1 MSREKRKL
9 VTPKLSTY
17 SYYKSQVNTESR
29 SKTSRSGT
37 LIRVIRSIRS
47 RLSFFRLIIFFC
59 ILAVIGYMLSAETD
73 PIIRFSSSEVNA
85 RDTSLYRSESQKIIG
100 GSIFNRSKI
109 LFDYQSVEEDIK
121 ARFPE
126 VESLRISFDLI
137 GRKPVIQ
144 LQMQEPAYLYQAN
157 GATWV
162 IDTRGIALGLRS
174 DLKDAYAASLHTIVD
189 EGSSSGEIGK
199 TLMSSQQVNFLSTV
213 ISLLEKQQVVISG
226 IYVPQNPKQLDLVV
240 AGGEWRYKLSTVEQA
255 TSQAGTLIAARA
267 TLAANGNTPTEYVDL
282 RSGEKVYWK

>member
-37 LIRVIRSIRS
+37 LVRVIRSIRS
-47 RLSFFRLIIFFC
+47 RLSFFRLIIFFG

-121 ARFPE
+121 VRFPE

-255 TSQAGTLIAARA
+255 TSQAGTLIAART

>member
-1 MSREKRKL
+1 
-9 VTPKLSTY
+9 
-17 SYYKSQVNTESR
+17 
-29 SKTSRSGT
+29 
-37 LIRVIRSIRS
+37 
-47 RLSFFRLIIFFC
+47 
-59 ILAVIGYMLSAETD
+59 MLSAETD